1 MCVNE
6 FTFCFVHCANR
17 ITDNTHPFFKH
28 FLDCRI
34 VRTGSRVGV
43 VPAWFAVPL
52 MVISCQEIPEDFRQH
67 RSGSLRLQEQVPV
80 RCAVQCIHEGRSSRA
95 PGLPHSQYAAAHHP
109 DVCHQCRQCPGF
121 SSARSPC
128 IDERSHHIG
137 LITDT
142 LFVCE
147 CADSNRAGRFD
158 PGFSESP
165 DDSQAGQDTVT
176 TIESAGVYNG
186 VNMGA
191 NHQWLLFVSTI
202 YRRQCAII

>member
-1 MCVNE
+1 MVCRAFDGDFLPGNSLKIFDSTDLDPFGFKNRSLFDVQFNV
-6 FTFCFVHCANR
+6 FMRDDRAGLQVSRIANTLQLITQTCA
-17 ITDNTHPFFKH
+17 ISADSVQD
-28 FLDCRI
+28 FLQRD
-34 VRTGSRVGV
+34 
-43 VPAWFAVPL
+43 P
-52 MVISCQEIPEDFRQH
+52 
-67 RSGSLRLQEQVPV
+67 
-80 RCAVQCIHEGRSSRA
+80 
-95 PGLPHSQYAAAHHP
+95 
-109 DVCHQCRQCPGF
+109 
-121 SSARSPC
+121 PC